1 MKALLFQVTPADPLV
16 VGATMTV
23 LVVAGLAASTVGP
36 RLIRDRVFFCAAVC
50 APASAGGRGSLGV
63 RMGVDTLLARTWV
76 RSYDSVTGALS
87 RRVCHGLYDGDRLK
101 TYRREWGDLPV
112 LFVIPPMSDI
122 NGALPHPGVHI
133 LQRVLRHQGVRCE
146 VLNYNLPCL
155 HPRAPFDHL
164 IRAIRALGVS
174 ILGVSTYSQAIRN
187 TLEGLKRVRDAC
199 PDVKIVLGGPHP
211 TESYLSVMGVGF
223 IDYVCRG
230 EAEESFP
237 TLVRT
242 LLSGRTPQ
250 PEEIPGVY
258 FLDRS
263 AARVRGVPAP
273 FIELEPLDRD
283 QLLRYDFSP
292 DELRQLR
299 LYRGAHGT
307 AGARYWPVA
316 LVRGC
321 PYDCTFCGAFQMSG
335 KKLRYRRVDRV
346 VDDLEFYSR
355 EYGQHHFSFIDDA
368 FTQHYE
374 YVIELC
380 DEVLKRKLQVYW
392 TTDNGI
398 RYETLGGGKLV
409 ESCLKKRHLADV
421 DELITL
427 MIRAGWRGTAIGI
440 ESGSPRVRLNLVRK
454 GGVQLSNEEILD
466 NLERLKRVSKREG
479 VYFYI
484 NGFLM
489 AGFPELPL
497 PGGKVVPGETEGEME
512 STRDFALKLRD
523 AGAIDMMNL
532 SMVIPLP
539 GTDMWECLDIRQKMA
554 VLLGAVPSNDPEARA
569 IRDIERCVLEQ
580 YPDLDATRY
589 REEPEQRFWAEAY
602 RLSDRAQILI
612 MQSYDAFNADLAQTI
627 ELKRPKPEWLWNYRE
642 RVVGE
647 FYSGIPMMLQMLKHV
662 VRRSGSLHDVA
673 AYLTLMGRKYDTSSK
688 KRPIAVL

>member
-1 MKALLFQVTPADPLV
+1 
-16 VGATMTV
+16 
-23 LVVAGLAASTVGP
+23 
-36 RLIRDRVFFCAAVC
+36 
-50 APASAGGRGSLGV
+50 
-63 RMGVDTLLARTWV
+63 MGIETLLARTWV

-87 RRVCHGLYDGDRLK
+87 RRVCYGLYDGNRLEE
-101 TYRREWGDLPV
+101 YRRRWGDVPV
-112 LFVIPPMSDI
+112 LFGIPPMSDV
-122 NGALPHPGVHI
+122 NGPLPHPGVRI
-133 LQRVLRHQGVRCE
+133 LQRILRHHGVRCE

-155 HPRAPFDHL
+155 DPREPFEHL
-164 IRAIRALGVS
+164 IRAIRALGVRV
-174 ILGVSTYSQAIRN
+174 LGVSTYSQAIRN
-187 TLEGLKRVRDAC
+187 TLEGLLRIREAC
-199 PDVKIVLGGPHP
+199 PDLKIVLGGPHP

-237 TLVRT
+237 ALVKM
-242 LLSGRTPQ
+242 LLAGRKPQ

-258 FLDRS
+258 FLDRHEH
-263 AARVRGVPAP
+263 RVRGVPAP
-273 FIELEPLDRD
+273 FIDLEPLDRD
-283 QLLRYDFSP
+283 RLLRYDFSP

-307 AGARYWPVA
+307 AGAMYWPIA

-355 EYGQHHFSFIDDA
+355 EYGQRHFSFIDDA

-380 DEVLKRKLQVYW
+380 DEILKRNLKVYW

-409 ESCLKKRHLADV
+409 ESCLKKRKLADI
-421 DELITL
+421 DALIAT
-427 MIRAGWRGTAIGI
+427 MIQAGWRGTAIGI
-440 ESGSPRVRLNLVRK
+440 ESGSPRVRLDLVRK
-454 GGVQLSNEEILD
+454 GGVQLSNEQIIE
-466 NLERLKRVSKREG
+466 NLKRLKRVSKREG

-497 PGGKVVPGETEGEME
+497 PNGQIVPPETEGEME
-512 STRDFALKLRD
+512 STRDFALRLRD

-539 GTDMWECLDIRQKMA
+539 GTDMWESLTIRQKMK
-554 VLLGAVPSNDPEARA
+554 VLLSAVPRGDSEASEIRNIERRVLDRFPDVEGTRYKEGPEA
-569 IRDIERCVLEQ
+569 
-580 YPDLDATRY
+580 Y
-589 REEPEQRFWAEAY
+589 FWEEAY
-602 RLSDRAQILI
+602 RLSNRAQILI

-627 ELKRPKPEWLWNYRE
+627 ELKRPAPEWLWKYRE

-647 FYSGIPMMLQMLKHV
+647 FYGGIRVKLRMLKHV
-662 VRRSGSLHDVA
+662 VRRSGSFHDVA

-688 KRPIAVL
+688 KRPVAAL